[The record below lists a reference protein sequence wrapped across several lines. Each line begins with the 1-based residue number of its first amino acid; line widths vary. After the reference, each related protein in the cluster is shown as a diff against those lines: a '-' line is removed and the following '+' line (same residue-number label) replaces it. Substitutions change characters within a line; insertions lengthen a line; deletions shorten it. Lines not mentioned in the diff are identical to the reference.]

1 MLLKRRYLIECP
13 RRVSV
18 ITIIKYGKGQAFE
31 ILIILNIFGI
41 NISKGSKRKS
51 QNLLRSPTNRFML
64 FVAISLPI
72 DSMSR
77 LIFIM
82 LCSWFR
88 TLFRFYVCM
97 YTSNISYSY
106 ITRKRIYIQFSS
118 ISNMTNLHA
127 PNVLLNENIVT

>member
-1 MLLKRRYLIECP
+1 MLIKRRYLIECS

-18 ITIIKYGKGQAFE
+18 ITINKYGKGQTFE

-97 YTSNISYSY
+97 YTSSISYSY
-106 ITRKRIYIQFSS
+106 ITRKRIYIRFSS
-118 ISNMTNLHA
+118 ISNMTNLNA
-127 PNVLLNENIVT
+127 PNVLLYEKFVT